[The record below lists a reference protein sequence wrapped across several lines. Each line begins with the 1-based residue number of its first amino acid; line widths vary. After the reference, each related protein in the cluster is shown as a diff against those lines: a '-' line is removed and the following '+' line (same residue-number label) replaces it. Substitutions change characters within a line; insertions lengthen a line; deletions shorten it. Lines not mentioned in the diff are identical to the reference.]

1 MQTDNHYLTKII
13 FLMAD
18 NLYLDRINA
27 QIKSKKP
34 FVLYSDFGKNSIQ
47 AQLQS
52 NAEVY
57 KTSSFTEQ
65 GFVFAPFDLE
75 VPTYIIPNASSELL
89 QIHEIP
95 DYTRAFT
102 PVANSSES
110 SPHKQL
116 IKKAIE
122 TINATELEKV
132 VLARTASLTFS
143 KMDVIALFLSL
154 AAAYP
159 KAYTY
164 CWYHPN
170 TGFWLGASPETLLEV
185 ENKKFKTMAL
195 AGTQEFT
202 GSTNVK
208 WDEKNHE
215 EQQFVTSYLK
225 TTLEKHALD
234 IEISTPKTIRAG
246 KLLHLQTTLAGTLF
260 DAPDVLKA
268 LISSI
273 HPTPAVCG
281 TPKTLAMSFIKAN
294 ETIDRA
300 YYSGFLG
307 QINTPKN
314 NSLVT
319 NLVVNLR
326 CMHLNG
332 NEATLYAGGGIT
344 SKSNPETEWDETEA
358 KLRTITSVL

>member
-1 MQTDNHYLTKII
+1 
-13 FLMAD
+13 MAD
-18 NLYLDRINA
+18 NRFLDRINA
-27 QIKSKKP
+27 QIKSKRP
-34 FVLYSDFGKNSIQ
+34 FVLYSDFGKQSIH
-47 AQLQS
+47 ALLQLDSKIHQVS
-52 NAEVY
+52 F
-57 KTSSFTEQ
+57 FTES

-75 VPTYIIPNASSELL
+75 FPTYIIPTTSSEQLY
-89 QIHEIP
+89 IDKIP
-95 DYTRAFT
+95 DYPTALT
-102 PVANSSES
+102 SLDKTSES
-110 SPHKQL
+110 SAHKHL

-122 TINATELEKV
+122 TINTSNLEKV
-132 VLARTASLTFS
+132 VLARSASVTFP
-143 KMDVIALFLSL
+143 KVDILALFLSL
-154 AAAYP
+154 AKAYP

-202 GSTNVK
+202 GAMNVE

-215 EQQFVTSYLK
+215 EQQFVTNYLK
-225 TTLEKHALD
+225 TTLEKHSKQ

-246 KLLHLQTTLAGTLF
+246 KLLHLQTTLTGTLS
-260 DAPDVLKA
+260 DTSNVLKA

-281 TPKTLAMSFIKAN
+281 TPKTLAMSFIKNHEA
-294 ETIDRA
+294 IDRA

-307 QINTPKN
+307 QINIPRN
-314 NSLVT
+314 NSFVT

-344 SKSNPETEWDETEA
+344 SKSNPDTEWDETEA
-358 KLRTITSVL
+358 KLRTIKSVL